1 MNSILASS
9 LAAALAIGL
18 STTAQAV
25 TIVEW
30 NLAGAPGSQAAT
42 PSLSAAANV
51 TGGDLA
57 RGAGLTG
64 TAAGSSISA
73 SGWTGQATD
82 YFSLSFTVDAGYTVD
97 LNSLLIGTRSSGT
110 GPGTMGLFYSGDAF
124 ATALTTFDQAPGS
137 NFVNTIVDLSALPDL
152 MGNVEFRVAQIG
164 TAAANGGST
173 SSAGTF
179 RITGYF
185 EGGAFVSNTAFTGT
199 VSVVPEPGS
208 LAMLMAGLAAV
219 GFVAR
224 RRA

>member
-1 MNSILASS
+1 MNQILASS
-9 LAAALAIGL
+9 VAAAMAIGL
-18 STTAQAV
+18 SATAQAV

-30 NLAGAPGSQAAT
+30 NLAGAPGNQATT
-42 PSLSAAANV
+42 PALSAAANV

-64 TAAGSSISA
+64 TTAGSSISA

-82 YFSLSFTVDAGYTVD
+82 YFSLSFTVEAGYTVD
-97 LNSLLIGTRSSGT
+97 LSSLLIGTRSSGT
-110 GPGTMGLFYSGDAF
+110 GPGTMGLFYSGDSF

-164 TAAANGGST
+164 TVAANGGST

>member
-9 LAAALAIGL
+9 LAAALAFGL

-42 PSLSAAANV
+42 PALSAAANV

-64 TAAGSSISA
+64 TAAGNSISA

-124 ATALTTFDQAPGS
+124 ATALTTFDQALGS

-179 RITGYF
+179 RLTGYF

>member
-1 MNSILASS
+1 MKPILAFT
-9 LAAALAIGL
+9 LVTAVALGL
-18 STTAQAV
+18 SAPAQAV

-30 NLAGAPGSQAAT
+30 NLAGAPGNQAST
-42 PSLSAAANV
+42 PALTAAANV

-64 TAAGSSISA
+64 SAAGNSISA
-73 SGWTGQATD
+73 SGWTGQPTD
-82 YFSLSFTVDAGYTVD
+82 YFSLSFTVAAGYTVD
-97 LNSLLIGTRSSGT
+97 LSSLFIGTRSSGT
-110 GPGTMGLFYSGDAF
+110 GPGTMGLFYSGDAYTTTL
-124 ATALTTFDQAPGS
+124 ATFDQTPGS

-152 MGNVEFRVAQIG
+152 TGNVEFRVAQIG
-164 TAAANGGST
+164 TASAGGGST

-179 RITGYF
+179 RIAGYF
-185 EGGAFVSNTAFTGT
+185 EAGSFVSNTAFTGT
-199 VSVVPEPGS
+199 VAVVPEPGS